1 MISRLT
7 LKLGQSKQCG
17 IDTKIDRLME
27 QNEES
32 RTKPT
37 HRWITDFFFTKVQR
51 QIKGHKLVYSTNGVR
66 KTECPYAK
74 NK

>member
-1 MISRLT
+1 
-7 LKLGQSKQCG
+7 
-17 IDTKIDRLME
+17 ME

-37 HRWITDFFFTKVQR
+37 HRWIKDVFFTKVQR
-51 QIKGHKLVYSTNGVR
+51 QINGYKLVYSTNGVR
-66 KTECPYAK
+66 KTGCPYAK

>member
-1 MISRLT
+1 
-7 LKLGQSKQCG
+7 
-17 IDTKIDRLME
+17 ME

-37 HRWITDFFFTKVQR
+37 HRWIKDVFFTKVQR
-51 QIKGHKLVYSTNGVR
+51 QINGYKLVCSTNGVR
-66 KTECPYAK
+66 KTGCPYAK